1 MKGMGMVR
9 IMGAALALL
18 VAASP
23 VQAGNSLIAP
33 GAKILVAKSTLAVT
47 PASEWNKLGARPG
60 RNSES
65 WTLDGDG
72 LNEITFYGGI
82 ADGRTLF
89 REVDKRNRPLPK
101 VSGTM
106 LITDIPALL
115 ESSYRIALNTPL
127 MSIDSVEPARFAGT
141 AGVRFTYSY
150 TRPDSEVRRLGEA
163 RAAMI
168 GGLLYMTTYEAP
180 ALYYFARDLTAFR
193 QIADSAAL

>member
-1 MKGMGMVR
+1 MGTSHKAAAF
-9 IMGAALALL
+9 AALLL
-18 VAASP
+18 AAQP
-23 VQAGNSLIAP
+23 AIAGNSLVAP
-33 GAKILVAKSTLAVT
+33 GARVLVAKSTLAVT

-101 VSGTM
+101 VSSTM

-115 ESSYRIALNTPL
+115 ESSYRIALDTPL
-127 MSIDSVEPARFAGT
+127 MTITSVEPDIFAG
-141 AGVRFTYSY
+141 AKGVRFNYSY
-150 TRPDSEVRRLGEA
+150 TRPGDDIRRMGEA

-168 GGLLYMTTYEAP
+168 GGQLYMATYEAP
-180 ALYYFARDLTAFR
+180 ALYYFDRDLAAFR
-193 QIADSAAL
+193 QIAESATL